1 MIRDERGHRKIAKSR
16 YINPMID
23 GGFKILFGSEKSK
36 ELTESLLSAILGFD
50 VVDITFLNTEDL
62 PETLGEKPIRYDILC
77 RDADRNK
84 YLLEMQVKGH
94 AGLLERTF
102 YYIGRALSS
111 QLKPGDDYSSLKGV
125 YGIFLTWCGIGD
137 DSQAFFKDFRMV
149 NVEDMSERVDEIR
162 QIFINL
168 RKFAKEEDE
177 CSTMMEKWLYN
188 LKNMNRDDKVAFA
201 ERDEVFR
208 KLRQYAEEK
217 NMTDD
222 EKILYDLRMDAW
234 RDYYADMDESM
245 AEGFEKGKVEGEIA
259 GFEKGKKEEKVMIAK
274 NLKNMG
280 MAIADIAAATGLTAE
295 EVESL

>member
-1 MIRDERGHRKIAKSR
+1 
-16 YINPMID
+16 MID

-36 ELTESLLSAILGFD
+36 ELT
-50 VVDITFLNTEDL
+50 
-62 PETLGEKPIRYDILC
+62 ETLGEKPIRYDILC

-168 RKFAKEEDE
+168 RKFAKEEGE

-201 ERDEVFR
+201 GRGVPQVEAVCRG
-208 KLRQYAEEK
+208 EEH
-217 NMTDD
+217 D
-222 EKILYDLRMDAW
+222 
-234 RDYYADMDESM
+234 
-245 AEGFEKGKVEGEIA
+245 G
-259 GFEKGKKEEKVMIAK
+259 
-274 NLKNMG
+274 
-280 MAIADIAAATGLTAE
+280 
-295 EVESL
+295 

>member
-1 MIRDERGHRKIAKSR
+1 
-16 YINPMID
+16 
-23 GGFKILFGSEKSK
+23 
-36 ELTESLLSAILGFD
+36 
-50 VVDITFLNTEDL
+50 
-62 PETLGEKPIRYDILC
+62 
-77 RDADRNK
+77 
-84 YLLEMQVKGH
+84 
-94 AGLLERTF
+94 
-102 YYIGRALSS
+102 
-111 QLKPGDDYSSLKGV
+111 
-125 YGIFLTWCGIGD
+125 
-137 DSQAFFKDFRMV
+137 MV

-222 EKILYDLRMDAW
+222 EKILYDLRIDAW

-245 AEGFEKGKVEGEIA
+245 AEGFERGKGHDCEEPEKHGDGDCGYCCGNGVDRRGSEGALRKSVGRAEMRSRGLGRVETRKDEQVSPLATLGRDDKKSPLTGSEDRRSDEGVEG
-259 GFEKGKKEEKVMIAK
+259 
-274 NLKNMG
+274 L
-280 MAIADIAAATGLTAE
+280 
-295 EVESL
+295 